1 MSVTFDQ
8 LVAIV
13 ERLRSKDGCPWDK
26 EQTAETIVNF
36 LIEESYEVVDS
47 IEEKD
52 HAKIKEELG
61 DLLFQILFL
70 ARIGTE
76 EGHFTIEDV
85 IEGISTKMISRHPHV
100 FGQKVC
106 ADSEEVLKQWY
117 DIKKSEGRHDESILN
132 GVSKSLPALL
142 RAQMIQSRASRVGFD
157 WQTINDVSEKL
168 DEEIAEFK
176 SALTEEGPSSERVED
191 ELGDL
196 LFTIVNI
203 SRFLKLN
210 PEAALRKTTNRF
222 IRRFKYIED
231 SAKAL
236 GKSLDDM
243 TLAEMDSFWQKAKDC
258 GL

>member
-1 MSVTFDQ
+1 MTFEQ
-8 LVAIV
+8 LAAIV

-26 EQTAETIVNF
+26 EQTPETIINF

-61 DLLFQILFL
+61 DLLFQILFI
-70 ARIGTE
+70 AQIGKE
-76 EGHFTIEDV
+76 DGHFTIEDV
-85 IEGISTKMISRHPHV
+85 IDGIGTKMISRHPHV
-100 FGQKVC
+100 FGDKVC
-106 ADSEEVLKQWY
+106 ADSDEVLKQWY
-117 DIKKSEGRHDESILN
+117 DIKKSEGRHDDSILN
-132 GVSKSLPALL
+132 GVPKSLPSLL
-142 RAQMIQSRASRVGFD
+142 RAHMIQSRASRVGFD
-157 WQTINDVSEKL
+157 WAAINDVSEKL

-176 SALTEEGPSSERVED
+176 SALTEAELSSERVED

-210 PEAALRKTTNRF
+210 PDAALRKTTNRF
-222 IRRFKYIED
+222 IRRFNYIED
-231 SAKAL
+231 RAKAL

-243 TLAEMDSFWQKAKDC
+243 PLTEMDNLWEMAKGS

>member
-1 MSVTFDQ
+1 MPMTFEQ
-8 LVAIV
+8 LAAIV

-26 EQTAETIVNF
+26 EQTPETIINF

-61 DLLFQILFL
+61 DLLFQILFI
-70 ARIGTE
+70 AQIGKE
-76 EGHFTIEDV
+76 DGHFTIEDV
-85 IEGISTKMISRHPHV
+85 IDGIGTKMISRHPHV
-100 FGQKVC
+100 FGDKVC
-106 ADSEEVLKQWY
+106 ADSDEVLKQWY
-117 DIKKSEGRHDESILN
+117 DIKKSEGRHDDSILN
-132 GVSKSLPALL
+132 GVPKSLPSLL
-142 RAQMIQSRASRVGFD
+142 RAHMIQSRASRVGFD
-157 WQTINDVSEKL
+157 WAAINDVSEKL

-176 SALTEEGPSSERVED
+176 SALTEAELSSERVED

-210 PEAALRKTTNRF
+210 PDAALRKTTNRF
-222 IRRFKYIED
+222 IRRFNYIED
-231 SAKAL
+231 RAKAL

-243 TLAEMDSFWQKAKDC
+243 PLTEMDNLWEMAKGS